1 MKFVDEFKD
10 FISRGNVVDMA
21 VGVVVGGA
29 FKSIVDSLVADIINP
44 GIAYVVS
51 LITGALKT
59 AATSTV
65 GDTSAVESV
74 MDMSKWIIPG
84 TSINIGNFLSAII
97 NFLILAFIIFCVV
110 KGLNKLNDKFKKKV
124 EEEVTPAGPTQE
136 ELLAE
141 IRDLLKDKESYKTQ
155 SNEIRLGFLLLLYF
169 IYLCIWLHF
178 FIPHIHIYTVIFRI
192 TQIDLRCHIM
202 YVRCHNLFKF
212 ITFSERNIHHFV
224 IFFKIKR
231 YDKFVIFYSTLNFIV
246 R

>member
-29 FKSIVDSLVADIINP
+29 FKSIVDSLVADIIDP

-97 NFLILAFIIFCVV
+97 NFPVSYTHLTLPTNREVLISCVDV
-110 KGLNKLNDKFKKKV
+110 SFNNNS
-124 EEEVTPAGPTQE
+124 TT
-136 ELLAE
+136 
-141 IRDLLKDKESYKTQ
+141 
-155 SNEIRLGFLLLLYF
+155 
-169 IYLCIWLHF
+169 YL
-178 FIPHIHIYTVIFRI
+178 
-192 TQIDLRCHIM
+192 
-202 YVRCHNLFKF
+202 
-212 ITFSERNIHHFV
+212 
-224 IFFKIKR
+224 
-231 YDKFVIFYSTLNFIV
+231 
-246 R
+246 